1 MNEVVSVAKLQSQID
16 KMIETMTET
25 ETGKRMWEE
34 IQKRQKKQSYKEA
47 EVILNSLKRDTEE
60 NIERLQTCNRIL
72 NTLKIGNV
80 DEMTEYSFDRLEELF
95 NIMQDTL
102 KTNDIM
108 LRELEL
114 NLKY

>member
-1 MNEVVSVAKLQSQID
+1 MNETVSIAKLQSQID
-16 KMIETMTET
+16 KLIETMTTT
-25 ETGKRMWEE
+25 ETGKKMWEE
-34 IQKRQKKQSYKEA
+34 IKRKQKQQSYKEA
-47 EVILNSLKRDTEE
+47 EVILNSLKRDIEE
-60 NIERLQTCNRIL
+60 NIEKLQTCNRIL
-72 NTLKIGNV
+72 NTIKIGNA

-95 NIMQDTL
+95 SIMQDTL

>member
-16 KMIETMTET
+16 KMVEAMTTT
-25 ETGKRMWEE
+25 ETGKKMWEE
-34 IQKRQKKQSYKEA
+34 IQRKQKKQSYKEA
-47 EVILNSLKRDTEE
+47 ETILNSLKRDIEE
-60 NIERLQTCNRIL
+60 NIEKLQTCNRIL
-72 NTLKIGNV
+72 NTIKIGNA

-95 NIMQDTL
+95 SIMQDTL